1 MVFLVKKNQSQETF
15 VNFYIYYILSKY
27 IYFEKDLVRKKI
39 HKLKKNIILKN
50 LFFSDA
56 LAICHLLGMIE
67 EDPLYNAII
76 VWQGS
81 IRGVWSFSRITK
93 KIKIENFLY
102 IFEES
107 FFLDAVAICH
117 LWDMIEEDRFYNSII
132 VWQGSIRG
140 V

>member
-1 MVFLVKKNQSQETF
+1 MSPIG
-15 VNFYIYYILSKY
+15 Y
-27 IYFEKDLVRKKI
+27 DR
-39 HKLKKNIILKN
+39 
-50 LFFSDA
+50 
-56 LAICHLLGMIE
+56 

-117 LWDMIEEDRFYNSII
+117 LLDMVEEDRFYNPII

>member
-1 MVFLVKKNQSQETF
+1 MVFLEKKNQSQETF

-27 IYFEKDLVRKKI
+27 IYFEKDLVRKDA
-39 HKLKKNIILKN
+39 LKKKN
-50 LFFSDA
+50 SQIKKKYNFEESFFSDA

-93 KIKIENFLY
+93 KKKSKIFY
-102 IFEES
+102 IFLKNL
-107 FFLDAVAICH
+107 FFQT
-117 LWDMIEEDRFYNSII
+117 R
-132 VWQGSIRG
+132 
-140 V
+140 